1 VLINNA
7 QSICERECARKAED
21 KTLVYYRRVPLL
33 VAACLCVDCK
43 KIRSLPEI
51 TQRQKKKKKRFW
63 HFSWYFYR
71 LEVGMACVTSVVG
84 LSLIFVGSNP
94 GSLPLPLFY

>member
-1 VLINNA
+1 MLINNA

-43 KIRSLPEI
+43 KIRGLPEI
-51 TQRQKKKKKRFW
+51 TQRQKKKRNAFGT
-63 HFSWYFYR
+63 FLGTF
-71 LEVGMACVTSVVG
+71 TD
-84 LSLIFVGSNP
+84 
-94 GSLPLPLFY
+94 